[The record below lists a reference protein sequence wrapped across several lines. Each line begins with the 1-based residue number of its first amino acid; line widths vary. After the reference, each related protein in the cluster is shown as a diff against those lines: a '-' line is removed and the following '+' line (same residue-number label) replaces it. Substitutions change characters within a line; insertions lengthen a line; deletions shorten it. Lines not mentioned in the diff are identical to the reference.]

1 MESRSAVAAGSRTA
15 ATCQKYRFCRRR
27 LCRKAPRFPGLLPPP
42 SPPPPSVYGVDVSHA
57 PHSQA
62 GLRTLRGFTCE
73 CVRRV
78 CVCVSVCECVCA
90 VVAGGRVCAC
100 SGGVVVE
107 MVLWVARGSVGEA
120 ATPSPSP
127 TTPAPRPHSAP
138 HSLAASVSVP
148 AGEQPDQE
156 GLWVEWQRR
165 PCLAAAAT
173 GRRRSRPHEAGR
185 AG

>member
-1 MESRSAVAAGSRTA
+1 M
-15 ATCQKYRFCRRR
+15 
-27 LCRKAPRFPGLLPPP
+27 
-42 SPPPPSVYGVDVSHA
+42 
-57 PHSQA
+57 
-62 GLRTLRGFTCE
+62 
-73 CVRRV
+73 
-78 CVCVSVCECVCA
+78 
-90 VVAGGRVCAC
+90 CAC

-173 GRRRSRPHEAGR
+173 GRRRTRPHEAGER
-185 AG
+185 DEGKCRVDGPKGSDGEGK